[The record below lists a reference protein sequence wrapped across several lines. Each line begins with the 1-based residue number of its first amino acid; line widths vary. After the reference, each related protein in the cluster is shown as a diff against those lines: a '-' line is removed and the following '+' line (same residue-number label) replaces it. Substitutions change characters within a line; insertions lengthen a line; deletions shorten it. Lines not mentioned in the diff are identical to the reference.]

1 MSAEA
6 VCFTSA
12 EECFSEVVSFLQG
25 DEAAALD
32 HGELEERL
40 EEKSR
45 EVFRRL
51 YQGHLELRAVREER
65 LEEVKDHEGMA
76 RPYVEE
82 GHARQ
87 LTVIFGG
94 VDVSRFAYRA
104 KGKANLHP
112 ADAWLNLPEER
123 YSHGLGRLAS
133 IEAARG
139 SYDSAA
145 EALERATGQRVPKR
159 QLEQLVRRAAKDVEE
174 FYASQEAEPTGP
186 GDVVVLSC
194 DGKGIVMRPDS
205 LREPTRRA
213 AEASSAKP
221 KARLSKGEKSGRKRM
236 ATIGAVYEVEPS
248 PRSAG
253 DILPAEPPR
262 EPAPAP
268 EAKNKWLTASVA
280 DDAAQ
285 VISRVFDEAERRDPG
300 HQRTWVALV
309 DGNNHQIDRIEAEA
323 GERGVEVTVVVD
335 FVHVIE
341 YLWGSARDL
350 FPEGCPA
357 AEAWV
362 RDRAMAVLEGNA
374 RDVAAG
380 IRRRASSEGLGA
392 SSRKGADEC
401 ATYLSNKADHLDYPK
416 ALSSGW
422 PIATGVIEGAVRH
435 VCKDRMDITG
445 ARWSVDGAEAV
456 LKLRA
461 LRSNGDFDAYWRW
474 HRSRERQ
481 RVHQTRYHENVI
493 PVAA

>member
-6 VCFTSA
+6 TCFASA
-12 EECFSEVVSFLQG
+12 EECFSEVVSFLRG
-25 DEAAALD
+25 DEAVSLD

-40 EEKSR
+40 EKKSR

-51 YQGHLELRAVREER
+51 YQGHLDLRAVREER
-65 LEEVKDHEGMA
+65 LEEVKDQEGVA

-87 LTVIFGG
+87 LAVVFGG
-94 VDVSRFAYRA
+94 VKASRFAYRA
-104 KGKANLHP
+104 KGKPNLYP

-123 YSHGLGRLAS
+123 YSHGLRRLAA

-139 SYDSAA
+139 SYDSAS

-159 QLEQLVRRAAKDVEE
+159 QLEQLVRRAARDMEE
-174 FYASQEAEPTGP
+174 FYASREAEPTGA

-194 DGKGIVMRPDS
+194 DGKGIVMRPGS

-213 AEASSAKP
+213 AEARSAEP

-236 ATIGAVYEVEPS
+236 ATIGAVYEVEPR

-253 DILPAEPPR
+253 DIFPTEPSE
-262 EPAPAP
+262 EPTPAP

-280 DDAAQ
+280 GTAAQ
-285 VISRVFDEAERRDPG
+285 VVSDVFDEAERRDPA
-300 HQRTWVALV
+300 HERTWVALV
-309 DGNNHQIDRIEAEA
+309 DGNNHQIDRIGAEA
-323 GERGVEVTVVVD
+323 GERGVKVTVVVD
-335 FVHVIE
+335 FVHVME
-341 YLWGSARDL
+341 YLWGSARS
-350 FPEGCPA
+350 FFAEGDPA

-362 RDRAMAVLEGNA
+362 RDRAMAVLEGKA

-380 IRRRASSEGLGA
+380 IRRRASTGGLRA
-392 SSRKGADEC
+392 PARKGADEC
-401 ATYLSNKADHLDYPK
+401 ATYLSNKAGYLDYPK

-435 VCKDRMDITG
+435 VCKDRMDVTG

-461 LRSNGDFDAYWRW
+461 LRSNGDFDAYWRY

-481 RVHQTRYHENVI
+481 RAHEARYHGNVI
-493 PVAA
+493 PAAA